1 MMPNELLN
9 KNQRRTK
16 ETQERLL
23 EAAEEVFVRD
33 GYDGAQLMAIASAA
47 GRSKGALYGHFKS
60 KEDLFLALFEY
71 RSQQYVDRFL
81 RIIAKC
87 TNRKQRLIEFREFYV
102 ELVHDKAWAILTLEF
117 KLFSL
122 RHPDSKQRLR
132 KALEMAVPTN
142 NDELFHLMFG
152 TLTRQQRSRTD
163 LSILALG
170 PVVSGLILESN
181 FEPERLSDSGIRN
194 LLGSLFDALFPV
206 ATT

>member
-1 MMPNELLN
+1 MQTEVLS

-16 ETQERLL
+16 ETQKRLL

-33 GYDGAQLMAIASAA
+33 GYDGAQLVAIASAA

-71 RSQQYVDRFL
+71 RTLQYLDRFL

-87 TNRKQRLIEFREFYV
+87 TNRKQRLIAFREFYV
-102 ELVHDKAWAILTLEF
+102 ELVNDKAWSILTLEF

-132 KALEMAVPTN
+132 KALEMTIPTN

-170 PVVSGLILESN
+170 PVVSGLILEGH
-181 FEPERLSDSGIRN
+181 FEPDRLTDSGIRS
-194 LLGSLFDALFPV
+194 LLGRIFDALFPV
-206 ATT
+206 STT

>member
-1 MMPNELLN
+1 MQTEVLS

-33 GYDGAQLMAIASAA
+33 GYDGAQLVAIASAA

-60 KEDLFLALFEY
+60 KEDLFLALFEH

-87 TNRKQRLIEFREFYV
+87 NNRKQRLIEFREFYV

-132 KALEMAVPTN
+132 KALEMAIPTN

-181 FEPERLSDSGIRN
+181 FEPDRLSDSGIRN
-194 LLGSLFDALFPV
+194 LLGILFDALFPV

>member
-1 MMPNELLN
+1 MQTEVLS

-16 ETQERLL
+16 ETQKRLL
-23 EAAEEVFVRD
+23 DAAEEVFVRD
-33 GYDGAQLMAIASAA
+33 GYDGAQLVAIASAA

-71 RSQQYVDRFL
+71 RTQQYVDRFL
-81 RIIAKC
+81 RILAKC
-87 TNRKQRLIEFREFYV
+87 TNRKQRLIAFREFYV
-102 ELVHDKAWAILTLEF
+102 ELVHDKAWSILTLEF

-122 RHPDSKQRLR
+122 RHPESKQRLR
-132 KALEMAVPTN
+132 KALEMTIPTN

-181 FEPERLSDSGIRN
+181 FEPDRLSDSGIKS
-194 LLGSLFDALFPV
+194 LLGSIFDALFPV

>member
-1 MMPNELLN
+1 MQTEVLS

-16 ETQERLL
+16 ETQERIL

-33 GYDGAQLMAIASAA
+33 GYDGAQLVAIASAA

-60 KEDLFLALFEY
+60 KEDLFLALFEH

-87 TNRKQRLIEFREFYV
+87 NNRKQRLIEFREFYV

-132 KALEMAVPTN
+132 KALEMAIPTN

-181 FEPERLSDSGIRN
+181 FEPDRLSDSGIRN
-194 LLGSLFDALFPV
+194 LLGILFDALFPV

>member
-1 MMPNELLN
+1 MQTEALS
-9 KNQRRTK
+9 KNQQRTK

-33 GYDGAQLMAIASAA
+33 GYDGAQLVAIASAA

-87 TNRKQRLIEFREFYV
+87 TNRKQRLTAFREFYV
-102 ELVHDKAWAILTLEF
+102 ELVHDKAWSILTLEF
-117 KLFSL
+117 RLYSL
-122 RHPDSKQRLR
+122 RHPDSKLRLR
-132 KALEMAVPTN
+132 KALEMAIPTN

-170 PVVSGLILESN
+170 PVVSGLILEGH
-181 FEPERLSDSGIRN
+181 FEPDRLTDSGIRS
-194 LLGSLFDALFPV
+194 LLGRIFDALFPV
-206 ATT
+206 STT